1 MIEAGAKEIVI
12 AFDRQFQE
20 INDDEYKHL
29 TKNLMK
35 INSKY
40 KNDVVISFIFDKNM
54 ITDYK
59 DSPIDCGPE
68 IFMKLFKERIIL

>member
-1 MIEAGAKEIVI
+1 MI

-35 INSKY
+35 INNKY

-54 ITDYK
+54 ITGYK